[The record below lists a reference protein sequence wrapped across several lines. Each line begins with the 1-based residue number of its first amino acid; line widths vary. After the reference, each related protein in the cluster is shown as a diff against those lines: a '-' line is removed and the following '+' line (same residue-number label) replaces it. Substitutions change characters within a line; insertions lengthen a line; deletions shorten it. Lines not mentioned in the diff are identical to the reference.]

1 MKYQELQDEVKA
13 ALKAHDKP
21 RVSILRQVHGEVK
34 NIEVNERREIMDAD
48 VDAMLKRVIKQ
59 TKETL
64 ELAPADRADIRE
76 EAQARLAVYQEFA
89 PEDLTEEQIA
99 EVIKSVL
106 AELGIDVIWMSPVYK
121 SPNDDNG
128 YDISDY
134 QDIMDDFGTMDDFD
148 RVLKKA
154 HSLNIKIM
162 MDLVVNHTSDEHK
175 WFIESKKSKDNPY
188 HDYYMWADP
197 DKNGNPPN
205 RWESCFSGSAW
216 EYVESVGQFYLHSF
230 SRKQPDLN
238 WDNPKV
244 REEVFKMMTW
254 WCDKGIDGFR
264 MDVIS
269 MISKYPGLPD
279 GPENGNGYTGNT
291 SCDGPNIHK
300 YLREMNE
307 KVLSKYRLITVGECP
322 GVNAEQAKKYANID
336 GSELDMIFQ
345 FEHVSGSALKPCHHG
360 KWDGEAMTMPE
371 LRANFTKWQKDLEGC
386 AWNSLFLSNHDQP
399 RCVSRFGNDSEQ
411 YRELS
416 AKMLA
421 TMTHFQKGTPYVY
434 QGEELGMTNAYMENI
449 ADYRDIES
457 LNAYKELTTKE
468 NIPAKTVMGYIKAVG
483 RDNARTPMQWDAS
496 DNGGFTSG
504 TPWLQVNKNYKTI
517 NAAAQ
522 VNDPDSVFAYYK
534 KLIALRHTNEVMV
547 NGVYDVLIPD
557 HPQIY
562 AYTRTLGDKQLLVLC
577 NDSDT
582 NAAIPAEL
590 QEKIHAAKNI
600 LIQNYKDTDESTLR
614 PYEAVVYAR

>member
-1 MKYQELQDEVKA
+1 MNEKWW
-13 ALKAHDKP
+13 
-21 RVSILRQVHGEVK
+21 K
-34 NIEVNERREIMDAD
+34 NAV
-48 VDAMLKRVIKQ
+48 
-59 TKETL
+59 
-64 ELAPADRADIRE
+64 
-76 EAQARLAVYQEFA
+76 VYQIYPRSFKDSNGDGIG
-89 PEDLTEEQIA
+89 DLEGIYE
-99 EVIKSVL
+99 KLDYL

-468 NIPAKTVMGYIKAVG
+468 NIPAETVMGYIKAVG

-504 TPWLQVNKNYKTI
+504 TPCLQVNKNYKTI

-582 NAAIPAEL
+582 NAAIPAEI

>member
-1 MKYQELQDEVKA
+1 MEHMNEKWW
-13 ALKAHDKP
+13 
-21 RVSILRQVHGEVK
+21 K
-34 NIEVNERREIMDAD
+34 NAV
-48 VDAMLKRVIKQ
+48 
-59 TKETL
+59 
-64 ELAPADRADIRE
+64 
-76 EAQARLAVYQEFA
+76 VYQIYPRSFKDSNGDGIG
-89 PEDLTEEQIA
+89 DLEGIYE
-99 EVIKSVL
+99 KLDYL

-230 SRKQPDLN
+230 SCKQPDLN

-345 FEHVSGSALKPCHHG
+345 FEHVSGSALKPSHHG

-496 DNGGFTSG
+496 ENGGFTSG

-577 NDSDT
+577 NDSEKEVGV
-582 NAAIPAEL
+582 PAEIE
-590 QEKIHAAKNI
+590 EKIAGAQGI
-600 LIQNYKDTDESTLR
+600 LIQNYKDVKAGVLR
-614 PYEAVVYAR
+614 PYEAVVYAW

>member
-1 MKYQELQDEVKA
+1 MNEKWW
-13 ALKAHDKP
+13 
-21 RVSILRQVHGEVK
+21 K
-34 NIEVNERREIMDAD
+34 NAV
-48 VDAMLKRVIKQ
+48 
-59 TKETL
+59 
-64 ELAPADRADIRE
+64 
-76 EAQARLAVYQEFA
+76 VYQIYPRSFKDSNGDGIG
-89 PEDLTEEQIA
+89 DLEGIYE
-99 EVIKSVL
+99 KLDYL

-386 AWNSLFLSNHDQP
+386 AWNS
-399 RCVSRFGNDSEQ
+399 SRFGNDSEQ

-468 NIPAKTVMGYIKAVG
+468 NIPAETVMGYIKAVG

-496 DNGGFTSG
+496 ENGGFTSG

-562 AYTRTLGDKQLLVLC
+562 AYTRTLGDKQLYFATIPTQMLPSRQRFRKRFMQQRTSLSRITRIQTSPHSDHMRLLC
-577 NDSDT
+577 THGDHGDRDGGSKCVPT
-582 NAAIPAEL
+582 GSICVP
-590 QEKIHAAKNI
+590 KNI
-600 LIQNYKDTDESTLR
+600 MILKKSESSRKELSGFFCVFIR
-614 PYEAVVYAR
+614 MQSSRGKNKSL

>member
-1 MKYQELQDEVKA
+1 MNEKWW
-13 ALKAHDKP
+13 
-21 RVSILRQVHGEVK
+21 K
-34 NIEVNERREIMDAD
+34 NAV
-48 VDAMLKRVIKQ
+48 
-59 TKETL
+59 
-64 ELAPADRADIRE
+64 
-76 EAQARLAVYQEFA
+76 VYQIYPRSFKDSNGDGIG
-89 PEDLTEEQIA
+89 DLEGIYE
-99 EVIKSVL
+99 KLDYL

-134 QDIMDDFGTMDDFD
+134 QDIMDDFGTMADFD
-148 RVLKKA
+148 RVLAKA

-582 NAAIPAEL
+582 NVAIPAEI
-590 QEKIHAAKNI
+590 QEKIADAQGI
-600 LIQNYKDTDESTLR
+600 LIQNYKDVKAGVLR
-614 PYEAVVYAR
+614 PYEAVVYNGSATGILRWLMSHGDRDGGSKCVTTGSICVPNKKSESSRKELSGFFVFY

>member
-1 MKYQELQDEVKA
+1 MNEKWW
-13 ALKAHDKP
+13 
-21 RVSILRQVHGEVK
+21 K
-34 NIEVNERREIMDAD
+34 NAV
-48 VDAMLKRVIKQ
+48 
-59 TKETL
+59 
-64 ELAPADRADIRE
+64 
-76 EAQARLAVYQEFA
+76 VYQIYPRSFKDSNGDGIG
-89 PEDLTEEQIA
+89 DLEGIYE
-99 EVIKSVL
+99 KLDYL

-175 WFIESKKSKDNPY
+175 WFIESKKSKDNAY

-468 NIPAKTVMGYIKAVG
+468 NIPAETVMGYIKAVG

-582 NAAIPAEL
+582 NVAIPAEL

>member
-1 MKYQELQDEVKA
+1 MNEKWW
-13 ALKAHDKP
+13 
-21 RVSILRQVHGEVK
+21 K
-34 NIEVNERREIMDAD
+34 NAV
-48 VDAMLKRVIKQ
+48 
-59 TKETL
+59 
-64 ELAPADRADIRE
+64 
-76 EAQARLAVYQEFA
+76 VYQIYPRSFKDSNGDGIG
-89 PEDLTEEQIA
+89 DLEGIYE
-99 EVIKSVL
+99 KLDYL

-434 QGEELGMTNAYMENI
+434 QGEEIGMTNVQFPLDEYG
-449 ADYRDIES
+449 DIEVR
-457 LNAYKELTTKE
+457 NAYQDLVIK
-468 NIPAKTVMGYIKAVG
+468 NKTISEDDFRKAVWNKS
-483 RDNARTPMQWDAS
+483 RDNARVPMQWDDSENA
-496 DNGGFTSG
+496 GFTTG
-504 TPWLQVNKNYKTI
+504 KPWFRLSDRYQEINVKKALEKN
-517 NAAAQ
+517 
-522 VNDPDSVFAYYK
+522 DSVFYYYK
-534 KLIALRHTNEVMV
+534 DLIRLRHGEELLTE
-547 NGVYDVLIPD
+547 
-557 HPQIY
+557 
-562 AYTRTLGDKQLLVLC
+562 GDYQLLLPE
-577 NDSDT
+577 D
-582 NAAIPAEL
+582 
-590 QEKIHAAKNI
+590 EKIFAYLRTSDKEQWIVVANLSEDTVSTEGLAKYVSDKEDI
-600 LIQNYKDTDESTLR
+600 KITNYKDRTGIKADLR
-614 PYEAVVYAR
+614 PYEAFMMRIR

>member
-1 MKYQELQDEVKA
+1 MNEKWW
-13 ALKAHDKP
+13 
-21 RVSILRQVHGEVK
+21 K
-34 NIEVNERREIMDAD
+34 NAV
-48 VDAMLKRVIKQ
+48 
-59 TKETL
+59 
-64 ELAPADRADIRE
+64 
-76 EAQARLAVYQEFA
+76 VYQIYPRSFKDSNGDGIG
-89 PEDLTEEQIA
+89 DLQGIYE
-99 EVIKSVL
+99 KLDYL
-106 AELGIDVIWMSPVYK
+106 AELGINVIWMSPVYK

-134 QDIMDDFGTMDDFD
+134 QDIMDDFGTMADFD
-148 RVLKKA
+148 RVLAKA

-197 DKNGNPPN
+197 DKNGNPPS

-216 EYVESVGQFYLHSF
+216 ECVESVGQFYLHSF
-230 SRKQPDLN
+230 SKKQPDLN
-238 WDNPKV
+238 WDNPVV
-244 REEVFKMMTW
+244 RDEVFKMMTW

-345 FEHVSGSALKPCHHG
+345 FEHVSGSALKPSHHG

-386 AWNSLFLSNHDQP
+386 AWNSLFLSNHDQQ

-496 DNGGFTSG
+496 ENGGFTSG

-562 AYTRTLGDKQLLVLC
+562 AYTRTLGDKQLLVL
-577 NDSDT
+577 
-582 NAAIPAEL
+582 
-590 QEKIHAAKNI
+590 
-600 LIQNYKDTDESTLR
+600 
-614 PYEAVVYAR
+614 

>member
-1 MKYQELQDEVKA
+1 MNEKWW
-13 ALKAHDKP
+13 
-21 RVSILRQVHGEVK
+21 K
-34 NIEVNERREIMDAD
+34 NAV
-48 VDAMLKRVIKQ
+48 
-59 TKETL
+59 
-64 ELAPADRADIRE
+64 
-76 EAQARLAVYQEFA
+76 VYQIYPRSFKDSNGDGIG
-89 PEDLTEEQIA
+89 DLEGIYE
-99 EVIKSVL
+99 KLDYL

-307 KVLSKYRLITVGECP
+307 KVLSKYHLITVGECP

-582 NAAIPAEL
+582 NVAIPAEL

-614 PYEAVVYAR
+614 PYEAVVYAG

>member
-1 MKYQELQDEVKA
+1 MNEKWW
-13 ALKAHDKP
+13 
-21 RVSILRQVHGEVK
+21 K
-34 NIEVNERREIMDAD
+34 NAV
-48 VDAMLKRVIKQ
+48 
-59 TKETL
+59 
-64 ELAPADRADIRE
+64 
-76 EAQARLAVYQEFA
+76 VYQIYPRSFKDSNGDGIG
-89 PEDLTEEQIA
+89 DLEGIYE
-99 EVIKSVL
+99 KLDYL

-134 QDIMDDFGTMDDFD
+134 QDIMDDFGTMADFD
-148 RVLKKA
+148 RVLAKA

-230 SRKQPDLN
+230 SKKQPDLN

-244 REEVFKMMTW
+244 RDEVFKMMTW

-307 KVLSKYRLITVGECP
+307 KVLSKYSLITVGECP

-496 DNGGFTSG
+496 ENGGFTSG

-577 NDSDT
+577 NDSEKEVGV
-582 NAAIPAEL
+582 PAEIE
-590 QEKIHAAKNI
+590 EKIAGAQGI
-600 LIQNYKDTDESTLR
+600 LIQNYKDVKAGVLR
-614 PYEAVVYAR
+614 PYEAVVYQF

>member
-1 MKYQELQDEVKA
+1 MNEKWW
-13 ALKAHDKP
+13 
-21 RVSILRQVHGEVK
+21 K
-34 NIEVNERREIMDAD
+34 NAV
-48 VDAMLKRVIKQ
+48 
-59 TKETL
+59 
-64 ELAPADRADIRE
+64 
-76 EAQARLAVYQEFA
+76 VYQIYPRSFKDSNGDGIG
-89 PEDLTEEQIA
+89 DLEGIYE
-99 EVIKSVL
+99 KLDYL

-134 QDIMDDFGTMDDFD
+134 QDIMDDFGTMADFD
-148 RVLKKA
+148 RVLAKA

-517 NAAAQ
+517 NAAEQ

-582 NAAIPAEL
+582 NVAIPAEL
-590 QEKIHAAKNI
+590 QEKIHAANNI

>member
-1 MKYQELQDEVKA
+1 MNEKWW
-13 ALKAHDKP
+13 
-21 RVSILRQVHGEVK
+21 K
-34 NIEVNERREIMDAD
+34 NAV
-48 VDAMLKRVIKQ
+48 
-59 TKETL
+59 
-64 ELAPADRADIRE
+64 
-76 EAQARLAVYQEFA
+76 VYQIYPRSFKDSNGDGIG
-89 PEDLTEEQIA
+89 DLEGIYE
-99 EVIKSVL
+99 KLDYL

-582 NAAIPAEL
+582 NAAIPAEI
-590 QEKIHAAKNI
+590 QEKIHAANNI

>member
-1 MKYQELQDEVKA
+1 MNEKWW
-13 ALKAHDKP
+13 
-21 RVSILRQVHGEVK
+21 K
-34 NIEVNERREIMDAD
+34 NAV
-48 VDAMLKRVIKQ
+48 
-59 TKETL
+59 
-64 ELAPADRADIRE
+64 
-76 EAQARLAVYQEFA
+76 VYQIYPRSFKDSNGDGIG
-89 PEDLTEEQIA
+89 DLEGIYE
-99 EVIKSVL
+99 KLDYL

-134 QDIMDDFGTMDDFD
+134 QDITDDFGTMDDFD

-547 NGVYDVLIPD
+547 NGMYDVLIPD

-582 NAAIPAEL
+582 NVAIPAEL

>member
-1 MKYQELQDEVKA
+1 MNEKWW
-13 ALKAHDKP
+13 
-21 RVSILRQVHGEVK
+21 K
-34 NIEVNERREIMDAD
+34 NAV
-48 VDAMLKRVIKQ
+48 
-59 TKETL
+59 
-64 ELAPADRADIRE
+64 
-76 EAQARLAVYQEFA
+76 VYQIYPRSFKDSNGDGIG
-89 PEDLTEEQIA
+89 DLEGIYE
-99 EVIKSVL
+99 KLDYL

-230 SRKQPDLN
+230 SSKQPDLN

>member
-1 MKYQELQDEVKA
+1 MNEKWW
-13 ALKAHDKP
+13 
-21 RVSILRQVHGEVK
+21 K
-34 NIEVNERREIMDAD
+34 NAV
-48 VDAMLKRVIKQ
+48 
-59 TKETL
+59 
-64 ELAPADRADIRE
+64 
-76 EAQARLAVYQEFA
+76 VYQIYPRSFKDSNGDGIG
-89 PEDLTEEQIA
+89 DLEGIYE
-99 EVIKSVL
+99 KLDYL

-307 KVLSKYRLITVGECP
+307 KVLSKYRLITVGEGP

>member
-1 MKYQELQDEVKA
+1 MNEKWW
-13 ALKAHDKP
+13 
-21 RVSILRQVHGEVK
+21 K
-34 NIEVNERREIMDAD
+34 NAV
-48 VDAMLKRVIKQ
+48 
-59 TKETL
+59 
-64 ELAPADRADIRE
+64 
-76 EAQARLAVYQEFA
+76 VYQIYPRSFKDSNGDGIG
-89 PEDLTEEQIA
+89 DLQGIYE
-99 EVIKSVL
+99 KLDYL
-106 AELGIDVIWMSPVYK
+106 AELGINVIWMSPVYK

-134 QDIMDDFGTMDDFD
+134 QDIMDDFGTMADFD
-148 RVLKKA
+148 RVLAKA

-205 RWESCFSGSAW
+205 RWESCFSGSAG

-230 SRKQPDLN
+230 SKKQPDLN
-238 WDNPKV
+238 WDNPVV
-244 REEVFKMMTW
+244 RDEVFKMMTW

-496 DNGGFTSG
+496 ENGGFTSG

-562 AYTRTLGDKQLLVLC
+562 AYTRTLGDKQLLVIRV
-577 NDSDT
+577 
-582 NAAIPAEL
+582 A
-590 QEKIHAAKNI
+590 Q
-600 LIQNYKDTDESTLR
+600 
-614 PYEAVVYAR
+614 

>member
-1 MKYQELQDEVKA
+1 MNEKWW
-13 ALKAHDKP
+13 
-21 RVSILRQVHGEVK
+21 K
-34 NIEVNERREIMDAD
+34 NAV
-48 VDAMLKRVIKQ
+48 
-59 TKETL
+59 
-64 ELAPADRADIRE
+64 
-76 EAQARLAVYQEFA
+76 VYQIYPRSFKDSNGDGIG
-89 PEDLTEEQIA
+89 DLEGIYE
-99 EVIKSVL
+99 KLDYL

-134 QDIMDDFGTMDDFD
+134 QDIMDDFGTMDNFD

-582 NAAIPAEL
+582 NVAIPAEL
-590 QEKIHAAKNI
+590 QEKIHAANNI

>member
-1 MKYQELQDEVKA
+1 MNEKWW
-13 ALKAHDKP
+13 
-21 RVSILRQVHGEVK
+21 K
-34 NIEVNERREIMDAD
+34 NAV
-48 VDAMLKRVIKQ
+48 
-59 TKETL
+59 
-64 ELAPADRADIRE
+64 
-76 EAQARLAVYQEFA
+76 VYQIYPRSFKDSNGDGIG
-89 PEDLTEEQIA
+89 DLEGIYE
-99 EVIKSVL
+99 KLDYL

-244 REEVFKMMTW
+244 RDEVFKMMTW

-496 DNGGFTSG
+496 ENGGFTSG

-577 NDSDT
+577 NDSEKEVGVPT
-582 NAAIPAEL
+582 EIE
-590 QEKIHAAKNI
+590 EKIAGAQGI
-600 LIQNYKDTDESTLR
+600 LIQNYKDVKAGVLR
-614 PYEAVVYAR
+614 PYEAVVYAW

>member
-1 MKYQELQDEVKA
+1 MNEKWW
-13 ALKAHDKP
+13 
-21 RVSILRQVHGEVK
+21 K
-34 NIEVNERREIMDAD
+34 NAV
-48 VDAMLKRVIKQ
+48 
-59 TKETL
+59 
-64 ELAPADRADIRE
+64 
-76 EAQARLAVYQEFA
+76 VYQIYPRSFKDSNGDGIG
-89 PEDLTEEQIA
+89 DLEGIYE
-99 EVIKSVL
+99 KLDYL

-483 RDNARTPMQWDAS
+483 RDNARTPMQWDTS

-577 NDSDT
+577 NDSEKEVGVPT
-582 NAAIPAEL
+582 EIE
-590 QEKIHAAKNI
+590 EKIAGAQGI
-600 LIQNYKDTDESTLR
+600 LIQNYKDVKAGVLR
-614 PYEAVVYAR
+614 PYEAVVYAW

>member
-1 MKYQELQDEVKA
+1 MNEKWW
-13 ALKAHDKP
+13 
-21 RVSILRQVHGEVK
+21 K
-34 NIEVNERREIMDAD
+34 NAV
-48 VDAMLKRVIKQ
+48 
-59 TKETL
+59 
-64 ELAPADRADIRE
+64 
-76 EAQARLAVYQEFA
+76 VYQIYPRSFKDSNGDGIG
-89 PEDLTEEQIA
+89 DLEGIYE
-99 EVIKSVL
+99 KLDYL

-134 QDIMDDFGTMDDFD
+134 QDIMDDFGTMADFD

-230 SRKQPDLN
+230 SKKQPDLN

-345 FEHVSGSALKPCHHG
+345 FEHVSGSTLKPCHHG

-582 NAAIPAEL
+582 NVAIPAEL
-590 QEKIHAAKNI
+590 QEKIHAANNI

>member
-1 MKYQELQDEVKA
+1 MNEKWW
-13 ALKAHDKP
+13 
-21 RVSILRQVHGEVK
+21 K
-34 NIEVNERREIMDAD
+34 NAV
-48 VDAMLKRVIKQ
+48 
-59 TKETL
+59 
-64 ELAPADRADIRE
+64 
-76 EAQARLAVYQEFA
+76 VYQIYPRSFKDSNGDGIG
-89 PEDLTEEQIA
+89 DLEGIYE
-99 EVIKSVL
+99 KLDYL

-134 QDIMDDFGTMDDFD
+134 QDIMDEFGTMAEFD
-148 RVLKKA
+148 RVLAKA

-244 REEVFKMMTW
+244 RDEVFKMMTW

-345 FEHVSGSALKPCHHG
+345 FEHVSGSTLKPCHHG

-468 NIPAKTVMGYIKAVG
+468 NIPAETVMGYIKAVG

-496 DNGGFTSG
+496 ENGGFTSG

-547 NGVYDVLIPD
+547 DGVYDVLIPD

-582 NAAIPAEL
+582 NVAIPAEI

-600 LIQNYKDTDESTLR
+600 LIQTYKDTDESTLR

>member
-1 MKYQELQDEVKA
+1 MNEKWW
-13 ALKAHDKP
+13 
-21 RVSILRQVHGEVK
+21 K
-34 NIEVNERREIMDAD
+34 NAV
-48 VDAMLKRVIKQ
+48 
-59 TKETL
+59 
-64 ELAPADRADIRE
+64 
-76 EAQARLAVYQEFA
+76 VYQIYPRSFKDSNGDGIG
-89 PEDLTEEQIA
+89 DLEGIYE
-99 EVIKSVL
+99 KLDYL

-134 QDIMDDFGTMDDFD
+134 QDIMDDFGTMADFD
-148 RVLKKA
+148 RVLAKA

-577 NDSDT
+577 NDSEKEVGV
-582 NAAIPAEL
+582 PAEIE
-590 QEKIHAAKNI
+590 EKIAGAQGI
-600 LIQNYKDTDESTLR
+600 LIQNYKDVKVGVLR
-614 PYEAVVYAR
+614 PYEAVVYAW

>member
-1 MKYQELQDEVKA
+1 MNEKWW
-13 ALKAHDKP
+13 
-21 RVSILRQVHGEVK
+21 K
-34 NIEVNERREIMDAD
+34 NAV
-48 VDAMLKRVIKQ
+48 
-59 TKETL
+59 
-64 ELAPADRADIRE
+64 
-76 EAQARLAVYQEFA
+76 VYQIYPRSFKDSNGDGIG
-89 PEDLTEEQIA
+89 DLEGIYE
-99 EVIKSVL
+99 KLDYL

-244 REEVFKMMTW
+244 RDEVFKMMTW

-307 KVLSKYRLITVGECP
+307 EVLSKYRLITVGECP

-582 NAAIPAEL
+582 NVAIPAEL
-590 QEKIHAAKNI
+590 QEKIHAANNI

>member
-1 MKYQELQDEVKA
+1 MNEKWW
-13 ALKAHDKP
+13 
-21 RVSILRQVHGEVK
+21 K
-34 NIEVNERREIMDAD
+34 NAV
-48 VDAMLKRVIKQ
+48 
-59 TKETL
+59 
-64 ELAPADRADIRE
+64 
-76 EAQARLAVYQEFA
+76 VYQIYPRSFKDSNGDGIG
-89 PEDLTEEQIA
+89 DLEGIYE
-99 EVIKSVL
+99 KLDYL

-269 MISKYPGLPD
+269 MISKYLGLPD

-496 DNGGFTSG
+496 ENGGFTSG

-582 NAAIPAEL
+582 NAAIPAEI

-614 PYEAVVYAR
+614 PYEAVVYAL

>member
-1 MKYQELQDEVKA
+1 MNEKWW
-13 ALKAHDKP
+13 
-21 RVSILRQVHGEVK
+21 K
-34 NIEVNERREIMDAD
+34 NAV
-48 VDAMLKRVIKQ
+48 
-59 TKETL
+59 
-64 ELAPADRADIRE
+64 
-76 EAQARLAVYQEFA
+76 VYQIYPRSFKDSNGDGIG
-89 PEDLTEEQIA
+89 DLQGIYE
-99 EVIKSVL
+99 KLDYL
-106 AELGIDVIWMSPVYK
+106 AELGINVIWMSPVYK

-148 RVLKKA
+148 RVLEKA
-154 HSLNIKIM
+154 HRLNIKIM

-244 REEVFKMMTW
+244 RDEIFKMMTW

-468 NIPAKTVMGYIKAVG
+468 NIPAETVMGYIKAVG

-496 DNGGFTSG
+496 ENGGFTSG

-547 NGVYDVLIPD
+547 DGVYEVLIPD
-557 HPQIY
+557 HQQIY

-582 NAAIPAEL
+582 NVAIPAEIK
-590 QEKIHAAKNI
+590 EKIHAAKNI

-614 PYEAVVYAR
+614 PYEAVVYAQ

>member
-1 MKYQELQDEVKA
+1 MNEKWW
-13 ALKAHDKP
+13 
-21 RVSILRQVHGEVK
+21 K
-34 NIEVNERREIMDAD
+34 NAV
-48 VDAMLKRVIKQ
+48 
-59 TKETL
+59 
-64 ELAPADRADIRE
+64 
-76 EAQARLAVYQEFA
+76 VYQIYPRSFKDSNGDGIG
-89 PEDLTEEQIA
+89 DLEGIYE
-99 EVIKSVL
+99 KLDYL

-175 WFIESKKSKDNPY
+175 WFIESKKSEDNPY

-577 NDSDT
+577 NDSEKEVGV
-582 NAAIPAEL
+582 PAEIE
-590 QEKIHAAKNI
+590 EKIAGAQGI
-600 LIQNYKDTDESTLR
+600 LIQNYKDVKVGVLR
-614 PYEAVVYAR
+614 PYEAVVYAW

>member
-1 MKYQELQDEVKA
+1 MNEKWW
-13 ALKAHDKP
+13 
-21 RVSILRQVHGEVK
+21 K
-34 NIEVNERREIMDAD
+34 NAV
-48 VDAMLKRVIKQ
+48 
-59 TKETL
+59 
-64 ELAPADRADIRE
+64 
-76 EAQARLAVYQEFA
+76 VYQIYPRSFKDSNGDGIG
-89 PEDLTEEQIA
+89 DLEGIYE
-99 EVIKSVL
+99 KLDYL

-134 QDIMDDFGTMDDFD
+134 QDIMDDFGTMADFD
-148 RVLKKA
+148 RVLAKA

-496 DNGGFTSG
+496 ENGGFTSG

-582 NAAIPAEL
+582 NVAIPAEL
-590 QEKIHAAKNI
+590 QEKIHAANNI

>member
-1 MKYQELQDEVKA
+1 MNEKWW
-13 ALKAHDKP
+13 
-21 RVSILRQVHGEVK
+21 K
-34 NIEVNERREIMDAD
+34 NAV
-48 VDAMLKRVIKQ
+48 
-59 TKETL
+59 
-64 ELAPADRADIRE
+64 
-76 EAQARLAVYQEFA
+76 VYQIYPRSFKDSNGDGIG
-89 PEDLTEEQIA
+89 DLEGIYE
-99 EVIKSVL
+99 KLDYL

-269 MISKYPGLPD
+269 MISKYPSLPD

>member
-1 MKYQELQDEVKA
+1 MNEKWW
-13 ALKAHDKP
+13 
-21 RVSILRQVHGEVK
+21 K
-34 NIEVNERREIMDAD
+34 NAV
-48 VDAMLKRVIKQ
+48 
-59 TKETL
+59 
-64 ELAPADRADIRE
+64 
-76 EAQARLAVYQEFA
+76 VYQIYPRSFKDSNGDGIG
-89 PEDLTEEQIA
+89 DLEGIYE
-99 EVIKSVL
+99 KLDYL

-148 RVLKKA
+148 RVLAKA

-496 DNGGFTSG
+496 ENGGFTSG

-547 NGVYDVLIPD
+547 DGVYDVLIPD

-577 NDSDT
+577 NDSEKEVGV
-582 NAAIPAEL
+582 PAEIE
-590 QEKIHAAKNI
+590 EKIAGAQGI
-600 LIQNYKDTDESTLR
+600 LIQNYKDVKAGVLR
-614 PYEAVVYAR
+614 PYEAVVYAW

>member
-1 MKYQELQDEVKA
+1 MNEKWW
-13 ALKAHDKP
+13 
-21 RVSILRQVHGEVK
+21 K
-34 NIEVNERREIMDAD
+34 NAV
-48 VDAMLKRVIKQ
+48 
-59 TKETL
+59 
-64 ELAPADRADIRE
+64 
-76 EAQARLAVYQEFA
+76 VYQIYPRSFKDSNGDGIG
-89 PEDLTEEQIA
+89 DLEGIYE
-99 EVIKSVL
+99 KLDYL

-134 QDIMDDFGTMDDFD
+134 QDIMDDFGTMADFD
-148 RVLKKA
+148 RVLAKA

-496 DNGGFTSG
+496 ENGGFTSG

-534 KLIALRHTNEVMV
+534 QLIALRHTNEVMV

-577 NDSDT
+577 NDSEKEVGV
-582 NAAIPAEL
+582 PAEIE
-590 QEKIHAAKNI
+590 EKIAGAQGI
-600 LIQNYKDTDESTLR
+600 LIQNYKDVKAGVLR
-614 PYEAVVYAR
+614 PYEAVVYAW

>member
-1 MKYQELQDEVKA
+1 MNEKWW
-13 ALKAHDKP
+13 
-21 RVSILRQVHGEVK
+21 K
-34 NIEVNERREIMDAD
+34 NAV
-48 VDAMLKRVIKQ
+48 
-59 TKETL
+59 
-64 ELAPADRADIRE
+64 
-76 EAQARLAVYQEFA
+76 VYQIYPRSFKDSNGDGIG
-89 PEDLTEEQIA
+89 DLEGIYE
-99 EVIKSVL
+99 KLDYL

-300 YLREMNE
+300 YLREMNK

-483 RDNARTPMQWDAS
+483 RDNARTPMQWDTS

-582 NAAIPAEL
+582 NAAIPAEI
-590 QEKIHAAKNI
+590 QEKIHASKNI

-614 PYEAVVYAR
+614 PYEAVVYAL

>member
-1 MKYQELQDEVKA
+1 MNEKWW
-13 ALKAHDKP
+13 
-21 RVSILRQVHGEVK
+21 K
-34 NIEVNERREIMDAD
+34 NAV
-48 VDAMLKRVIKQ
+48 
-59 TKETL
+59 
-64 ELAPADRADIRE
+64 
-76 EAQARLAVYQEFA
+76 VYQIYPRSFKDSNGDGIG
-89 PEDLTEEQIA
+89 DLEGIYE
-99 EVIKSVL
+99 KLDYL

-496 DNGGFTSG
+496 ENGGFTSG

-547 NGVYDVLIPD
+547 IGVYDVLIPD

-577 NDSDT
+577 NDSEKEVGV
-582 NAAIPAEL
+582 PAEIE
-590 QEKIHAAKNI
+590 EKIAGAQGI
-600 LIQNYKDTDESTLR
+600 LIQNYKDVKAGVLR
-614 PYEAVVYAR
+614 PYEAVVYAW

>member
-1 MKYQELQDEVKA
+1 MNEKWW
-13 ALKAHDKP
+13 
-21 RVSILRQVHGEVK
+21 K
-34 NIEVNERREIMDAD
+34 NAV
-48 VDAMLKRVIKQ
+48 
-59 TKETL
+59 
-64 ELAPADRADIRE
+64 
-76 EAQARLAVYQEFA
+76 VYQIYPRSFKDSNGDGIG
-89 PEDLTEEQIA
+89 DLEGIYE
-99 EVIKSVL
+99 KLDYL

-496 DNGGFTSG
+496 DNGSFTSG

-582 NAAIPAEL
+582 NVAIPAEL
-590 QEKIHAAKNI
+590 QEKIHAANNI